1 MHAHRSNQ
9 DPLVTTALLLA
20 VLWLGIASAA
30 GTPRASEA
38 GFLQVEDDVRLYY
51 ERYGT
56 GTPTLFI
63 PNRLVLVSTF
73 GDALER
79 LDVVTW
85 DPRGRGLS
93 SYPDDPAR
101 YGIDA
106 ELADAEALRT
116 HFGADRITFLGSSVW
131 ANVALHYA
139 ARFPEHVERVIAI
152 GPLPIAQRMMG
163 PPDDPIVHDLDRERA
178 ELEAMQAD
186 GRAEL
191 DPYGYCVLASY
202 VGLSGSYASLDGM
215 APLLAANLCQYHNER
230 IVGGAPQRGMFAS
243 LGEWDWT
250 DLAADVRASVLLVYG
265 SRENW
270 PIAGVRAYADALPY
284 VGVVAFEGA
293 GHHVWNERQAE
304 VTTLVETFANGSW
317 PQATG
322 R

>member
-1 MHAHRSNQ
+1 MYPSRPNPN
-9 DPLVTTALLLA
+9 PLAATGLLLA
-20 VLWLGIASAA
+20 MLWLAIASA
-30 GTPRASEA
+30 GGHPRATEA

-51 ERYGT
+51 ERYGS

-106 ELADAEALRT
+106 EIADAEAFRT
-116 HFGADRITFLGSSVW
+116 HFGAERITYLGASVW

-139 ARFPEHVERVIAI
+139 ARHPEHVERVIAI
-152 GPLPIAQRMMG
+152 GPLPIAQHLMG
-163 PPDDPIVHDLDRERA
+163 PPDDPIVHDLERERA
-178 ELEAMQAD
+178 ELASMEAD
-186 GRAEL
+186 GRAER
-191 DPYGYCVLASY
+191 DPYGACVLSSAI
-202 VGLSGSYASLDGM
+202 GMAASYASLEAM
-215 APLLAANLCQYHNER
+215 APLLEANLCQYANER
-230 IVGGAPQRGMFAS
+230 IVGGAAQRGMFAS
-243 LGEWDWT
+243 LGAWNWT
-250 DLAADVRASVLLVYG
+250 ELAADVQASVLLVYG
-265 SRENW
+265 TRELW
-270 PIAGVRAYADALPY
+270 PIAGVRAYVDALPD

-293 GHHVWNERQAE
+293 GHHVWNERRAD
-304 VTTLVETFANGSW
+304 VTALVETFANGAW
-317 PQATG
+317 PESAG